1 MTSKPA
7 SRRARAIT
15 LAPRSCPS
23 RPGLATTT
31 RYRRSTAPH
40 TRRMPPHPTQA
51 EWDRDVR
58 GGNPLDWPGYKAPE
72 EESVVTG
79 RTEHYAFAEGRYDVM
94 GGSMGAVHGEK
105 VVRAYRRATDE
116 RLPMV
121 VLPASGGARM
131 QEGMVALIQMARTSS
146 AAVAHGRAGLLS
158 LAVLRSPTTGGVY
171 ASYASLAD
179 LRAAEPGATIGFA
192 GPRVVELTTGLPL
205 PPDSHTAESAYEH
218 GLVDAVVDD
227 TREWIESALG
237 LRDTP
242 LLERALPPGHATY
255 EAVSPAWDQGRIARS
270 RRRRTGLDWA
280 ASLCSSWTSLH
291 GTDQVVRAGL
301 ATLDGRRLVVIA
313 MDRFAGD
320 GRPGPAGFRL

>member
-58 GGNPLDWPGYKAPE
+58 GGDPLDWPGYKPPE
-72 EESVVTG
+72 DESVATG
-79 RTEHYAFAEGRYDVM
+79 RTEHYAFAEGRFDVM
-94 GGSMGAVHGEK
+94 GGSMGAAHGEK
-105 VVRAYRRATDE
+105 VVRAYRRATEE

-121 VLPASGGARM
+121 ILPASGGARM
-131 QEGMVALIQMARTSS
+131 QEGMVSLIQMARTSS

-158 LAVLRSPTTGGVY
+158 LAFLRSPTTGGVY

-179 LRAAEPGATIGFA
+179 LPPAEPAATLGFA
-192 GPRVVELTTGLPL
+192 GPRVVELTTGSPL
-205 PPDSHTAESAYEH
+205 PEGSHTAESAYES
-218 GLVDAVVDD
+218 GLIDAVTSDGAA
-227 TREWIESALG
+227 WIEAALG
-237 LRDTP
+237 MRDAPLAPRRFGGVFGHTP
-242 LLERALPPGHATY
+242 FDDRAWG
-255 EAVSPAWDQGRIARS
+255 EDEQ
-270 RRRRTGLDWA
+270 
-280 ASLCSSWTSLH
+280 
-291 GTDQVVRAGL
+291 
-301 ATLDGRRLVVIA
+301 
-313 MDRFAGD
+313 
-320 GRPGPAGFRL
+320 